1 MSTPPPTKRPD
12 ASTARPEVTLSSV
25 AGCCNARGCD
35 RFFGRRFARHVAK
48 RYRKRGLDKTA
59 SRMLTFLDERGIAGA
74 SVLEVGGGIG
84 EIQIELLKRGAAQAV
99 NLELSPGYDEEASIL
114 LRENGL
120 EDRVERRLHDI
131 AADPAA
137 VEPADVVVLHRVV
150 CCYPD
155 YERLLQAAAEHAQRL
170 LVFSYPPRNVVSRLI
185 VALENLVFGLLR
197 REYRAFAHPTE
208 AMLDVLSANGLRP
221 TYAHRGLAWQVTGLE
236 R

>member
-1 MSTPPPTKRPD
+1 
-12 ASTARPEVTLSSV
+12 V

-35 RFFGRRFARHVAK
+35 RFFGPRFAHRLAK

-59 SRMLTFLDERGIAGA
+59 ARMLAFLEERGVAGA

-84 EIQIELLKRGAAQAV
+84 EIQVELLKRGAAHAV
-99 NLELSPGYDEEASIL
+99 NLELSPGYDDEASSL
-114 LRENGL
+114 LRENGF
-120 EDRVERRLHDI
+120 EDRAERRIQDI
-131 AADPAA
+131 AADPGA

-155 YERLLQAAAEHAQRL
+155 YERLLAAAAEHARRL
-170 LVFSYPPRNVVSRLI
+170 LVFSYPPRNAVSRLV
-185 VALENLVFGLLR
+185 VATENVAFRLLR
-197 REYRAFAHPTE
+197 KEYRAFAHPTS
-208 AMLDVLSANGLRP
+208 AMIGVLTDHGLRA